1 MKFGMKFNNG
11 QNKDYQL
18 ILQRRKKLFVAVI
31 AMGVLISGLSFFFLG
46 SESHTASYTRGFGVG
61 LIFVGALMSFKNWQ
75 MLKNKEKMEKNKR
88 EELDERNIA
97 INNQALIT
105 ALRIF
110 IVLLVLVTV
119 VTAFFNPVYSSLTA
133 AMLSTYLV
141 LYLISYIYYQKKM

>member
-110 IVLLVLVTV
+110 IILLVLVTV
-119 VTAFFNPVYSSLTA
+119 VTAFFNPVYSSLIA